1 MEFYKIYYE
10 KIPDILKNK
19 YILVGGIVFLWI
31 AFFDSHNLV
40 KQVKLK
46 SEMKELED
54 KRDFYKTE
62 IRNDSIALHELTTNP
77 ETQEKFARE
86 KYFMKKKNEDV
97 IVIVKEDE

>member
-1 MEFYKIYYE
+1 
-10 KIPDILKNK
+10 
-19 YILVGGIVFLWI
+19 
-31 AFFDSHNLV
+31 
-40 KQVKLK
+40 
-46 SEMKELED
+46 MKELED

-86 KYFMKKKNEDV
+86 KYFMKKGNEDV

>member
-1 MEFYKIYYE
+1 MG
-10 KIPDILKNK
+10 
-19 YILVGGIVFLWI
+19 VVFLWDS
-31 AFFDSHNLV
+31 FFDSHNLV

>member
-1 MEFYKIYYE
+1 MEFFKNYYD
-10 KIPDILKNK
+10 KIPAFLKNK
-19 YILVGGIVFLWI
+19 YFLVGGSIFLWI

-40 KQVKLK
+40 KQAKLK

-86 KYFMKKKNEDV
+86 KYFMKKGNEDV

>member
-1 MEFYKIYYE
+1 
-10 KIPDILKNK
+10 
-19 YILVGGIVFLWI
+19 
-31 AFFDSHNLV
+31 
-40 KQVKLK
+40 
-46 SEMKELED
+46 MKELED

>member
-1 MEFYKIYYE
+1 MEFFKSYYE
-10 KIPDILKNK
+10 KIPAILKNK
-19 YILVGGIVFLWI
+19 YILVGGGIFLWI

-40 KQVKLK
+40 KQAKLK

-62 IRNDSIALHELTTNP
+62 IKNDSIALHELTTNP

-97 IVIVKEDE
+97 IVIVKKDE